1 MLATADLL
9 ESDIKGEGPLRLLVR
24 PRPIRHEAAIGYL
37 IRVAQANGFLT
48 PRQLWLATLNS
59 QRAMTFD
66 ELADWMGIPVDSRKT
81 LLGPVPH
88 YWKSTPTLL
97 PGLCINDYNHHFIRW
112 CPRCLADVPHLRSSW
127 GLKLQCVCMEHRL
140 LLADQCPHCG
150 ARQRIERN
158 NLCRCMCGARLDG
171 CDQIT
176 APLNLCQLNENLA
189 GGSAAK
195 PPFPALAAS
204 EWHRLVRFL
213 GQFTTESQPERP
225 GQISGLH
232 HLDVVSAIMRKTS
245 DLLAEWPSNF
255 NVLLAAIQAKESPS
269 QSLRRSFGRLYRVL
283 YRDLRAPGF
292 QFLRDAFETYLHE
305 HWWGFVCKR
314 NRSLNPDTVAKH
326 PRLTVG
332 TAAREA
338 GTSPAVVRHLV
349 QAELIPGIEGALPSG
364 RRVRSIDQGDIERI
378 AALAEGA
385 MSLTE
390 AAKLLALPERR
401 IREMVAGELLIP
413 LVSRRTMNAAA
424 WLFSRE
430 QLSKLS
436 QLPALNHGS
445 EKLVSF
451 NQILRSWR
459 LRKGEFVV
467 LVQAILNGVLP
478 NLSAS
483 AAPIGRVFLE
493 LTQARALLTAHRLAG
508 DGWLSVDQAAQT
520 LGVKQQVA
528 YGLVARGLLKTTPC
542 SSNARAVSTGDI
554 RAFKE
559 SYVSLAELARQRRH
573 SPKWV
578 LREIRANPVCGP
590 SVDGTRQYFFRRVDL
605 GVEQP
610 YECRK

>member
-1 MLATADLL
+1 MLATADLR
-9 ESDIKGEGPLRLLVR
+9 ESDSKGETPLRLLVR
-24 PRPIRHEAAIGYL
+24 PHPIRHEAAIGYL
-37 IRVAQANGFLT
+37 IRVARANGFLT

-59 QRAMTFD
+59 QGAMTFD
-66 ELADWMGIPVDSRKT
+66 ELVDWMGIPVESRKAI
-81 LLGPVPH
+81 LGPVPH

-112 CPRCLADVPHLRSSW
+112 CPRCLADAPHLRSCW

-171 CDQIT
+171 CEQIT
-176 APLNLCQLNENLA
+176 APLNLCQLNEKLA

-195 PPFPALAAS
+195 APFPALAAS

-213 GQFTTESQPERP
+213 GQFTIESQPERP

-232 HLDVVSAIMRKTS
+232 HLDVASSIMS
-245 DLLAEWPSNF
+245 NAAELLADWPNNF
-255 NVLLAAIQAKESPS
+255 NVLLAAIQGQESS
-269 QSLRRSFGRLYRVL
+269 TQSLCRSFGRLYRVL

-314 NRSLNPDTVAKH
+314 NRSLRPDTVAKH

-332 TAAREA
+332 TVAREA
-338 GTSPAVVRHLV
+338 GTSPAVVRHLL

-364 RRVRSIDQGDIERI
+364 RRVRSVHQDDIERI

-390 AAKLLALPERR
+390 AAELLALPERR
-401 IREMVAGELLIP
+401 IREMVTGELLTA
-413 LVSRRTMNAAA
+413 LVSRRTMKSAA

-436 QLPALNHGS
+436 QLPALDHGS

-459 LRKGEFVV
+459 LRKGEFVA
-467 LVQAILNGVLP
+467 LVQAVLNGVLP
-478 NLSAS
+478 NLAAS

-493 LTQARALLTAHRLAG
+493 VVQVRRWLKAHRLAG
-508 DGWLSVDQAAQT
+508 DDWLSVDLAAQT

-528 YGLVARGLLKTTPC
+528 YGLIARGLLKTTPC

-554 RAFKE
+554 RVFKE
-559 SYVSLAELARQRRH
+559 NYISLSELARQREH

-578 LREIRANPVCGP
+578 LREIRAIPVCEP
-590 SVDGTRQYFFRRVDL
+590 SVDGTRQYFFRRSETVS
-605 GVEQP
+605 
-610 YECRK
+610 C

>member
-1 MLATADLL
+1 MLAKVDLP
-9 ESDIKGEGPLRLLVR
+9 ETDDSKRRTPWRLLVR
-24 PRPIRHEAAIGYL
+24 PRPNPHEAAIGYL

-48 PRQLWLATLNS
+48 PRQLWLATLSS
-59 QRAMTFD
+59 QGPMTFD
-66 ELADWMGIPVDSRKT
+66 ELTDWMGIPVDSRKT

-97 PGLCINDYNHHFIRW
+97 SGLCVNDYNHHFIRW
-112 CPRCLADVPHLRSSW
+112 CPRCLKDAPNLRNSW
-127 GLKLQCVCMEHRL
+127 GLKLQCVCTEHRL

-158 NLCRCMCGARLDG
+158 NLCRCLCGASLDG
-171 CDQIT
+171 CDQIA
-176 APLNLCQLNENLA
+176 APPNLCQLNEKLA
-189 GGSAAK
+189 GGLAAK

-232 HLDVVSAIMRKTS
+232 HLEVASGIVRNTA
-245 DLLAEWPSNF
+245 DLLAEWPNNF
-255 NVLLAAIQAKESPS
+255 NVLLAAIQGQESPTP
-269 QSLRRSFGRLYRVL
+269 SLRRSFGRLYRVL
-283 YRDLRAPGF
+283 YRDLRAPEF

-314 NRSLNPDTVAKH
+314 NRLFNSDTIANH

-364 RRVRSIDQGDIERI
+364 RRVRSIHQGDIQRI

-390 AAKLLALPERR
+390 AAELLALPERR
-401 IREMVAGELLIP
+401 IREMVAGELLTP
-413 LVSRRTMNAAA
+413 LVSRRAMKAAA

-436 QLPALNHGS
+436 QLAAFDHGS

-451 NQILRSWR
+451 TQILKSWR
-459 LRKGEFVV
+459 LRKGEFVA
-467 LVQAILNGVLP
+467 LVRALLSGDLP
-478 NLSAS
+478 NLAAS
-483 AAPIGRVFLE
+483 TAPIGKVFLE
-493 LTQARALLTAHRLAG
+493 IVQVRAWLKAHRLAG
-508 DGWLSVDQAAQT
+508 DDWLSVDQAAQA

-528 YGLVARGLLKTTPC
+528 YGLVARGLLKISPR
-542 SSNARAVSTGDI
+542 SSNARAVSAGDI
-554 RAFKE
+554 RLFKE

-590 SVDGTRQYFFRRVDL
+590 SVDGTRQYFFRRADL
-605 GVEQP
+605 DIEQFS
-610 YECRK
+610 K

>member
-1 MLATADLL
+1 MLATVDLL
-9 ESDIKGEGPLRLLVR
+9 ETDRQGHTPWRLLVR
-24 PRPIRHEAAIGYL
+24 PHPIPHEAAIGYL

-48 PRQLWLATLNS
+48 PRQLWLATLSS
-59 QRAMTFD
+59 QGLMTFD
-66 ELADWMGIPVDSRKT
+66 ELTDWMGISADSRKT

-97 PGLCINDYNHHFIRW
+97 SGLCINDYNHHFIRW
-112 CPRCLADVPHLRSSW
+112 CPRCLADAPHLRSSW

-140 LLADQCPHCG
+140 LLADQCPHCR

-158 NLCRCMCGARLDG
+158 NLGRCLCGAKLGG
-171 CDQIT
+171 CEPIA
-176 APLNLCQLNENLA
+176 APLNLCQLNESLA
-189 GGSAAK
+189 SGSAAK
-195 PPFPALAAS
+195 PPYPALAAS

-232 HLDVVSAIMRKTS
+232 YLDVASSIMSNTV

-255 NVLLAAIQAKESPS
+255 NVLLAAIQGQVSS
-269 QSLRRSFGRLYRVL
+269 TQSLRRSFGHLYRVL

-292 QFLRDAFETYLHE
+292 QFLRDAFEIYLHE

-314 NRSLNPDTVAKH
+314 NRSFNPDTVANH
-326 PRLTVG
+326 PRLTLD
-332 TAAREA
+332 TAAHQA

-349 QAELIPGIEGALPSG
+349 QAELIPGIEGTLPSG
-364 RRVRSIDQGDIERI
+364 RRVRSVHQGDIERI

-390 AAKLLALPERR
+390 AAELLALPERR
-401 IREMVAGELLIP
+401 IRELVAGELLAP
-413 LVSRRTMNAAA
+413 LISRRTTKAAA

-436 QLPALNHGS
+436 HLAALDHGS

-459 LRKGEFVV
+459 LRKGEFVA
-467 LVQAILNGVLP
+467 LVQAVLNGVVP
-478 NLSAS
+478 NLAAG
-483 AAPIGRVFLE
+483 AAPIGRAFLE
-493 LTQARALLTAHRLAG
+493 MAQARTWLMAHRLAG
-508 DGWLSVDQAAQT
+508 DDWLSVDQAAQA

-528 YGLVARGLLKTTPC
+528 YGLVARGLLKTTPR

-559 SYVSLAELARQRRH
+559 SYVSLVELARQRRH

-590 SVDGTRQYFFRRVDL
+590 SVDGTRQYFFRRSDV
-605 GVEQP
+605 VT
-610 YECRK
+610 Y

>member
-1 MLATADLL
+1 
-9 ESDIKGEGPLRLLVR
+9 
-24 PRPIRHEAAIGYL
+24 
-37 IRVAQANGFLT
+37 
-48 PRQLWLATLNS
+48 
-59 QRAMTFD
+59 
-66 ELADWMGIPVDSRKT
+66 
-81 LLGPVPH
+81 
-88 YWKSTPTLL
+88 
-97 PGLCINDYNHHFIRW
+97 
-112 CPRCLADVPHLRSSW
+112 
-127 GLKLQCVCMEHRL
+127 
-140 LLADQCPHCG
+140 
-150 ARQRIERN
+150 
-158 NLCRCMCGARLDG
+158 MCGARLDG

-176 APLNLCQLNENLA
+176 APPNLCQLNENLA

-195 PPFPALAAS
+195 PPFPALAAT

-232 HLDVVSAIMRKTS
+232 HLDVASSIMS
-245 DLLAEWPSNF
+245 NAAELLADWPNNF
-255 NVLLAAIQAKESPS
+255 NVLLAAIQGQELST
-269 QSLRRSFGRLYRVL
+269 QSLRRLFGRLYRVL

-292 QFLRDAFETYLHE
+292 EFLRDAFETYLHE

-314 NRSLNPDTVAKH
+314 NRSFNPETITNH
-326 PRLTVG
+326 PRITLDS
-332 TAAREA
+332 AAHQA

-364 RRVRSIDQGDIERI
+364 RRVRSVHQDDIESI

-390 AAKLLALPERR
+390 AAELLALPERR
-401 IREMVAGELLIP
+401 IREMVAGELLTP
-413 LVSRRTMNAAA
+413 LVSRKTMKAAA

-436 QLPALNHGS
+436 QLPALDHGK

-459 LRKGEFVV
+459 LRKGEFVA
-467 LVQAILNGVLP
+467 LVQAVLNGILP

-483 AAPIGRVFLE
+483 AGPIGRVFLE
-493 LTQARALLTAHRLAG
+493 LPQVRAWLMAHRLAG

-542 SSNARAVSTGDI
+542 SSNARAVSMGDI

-559 SYVSLAELARQRRH
+559 NYVSLVELARQRGH

-578 LREIRANPVCGP
+578 LREIWANPVCGP
-590 SVDGTRQYFFRRVDL
+590 SVDGTRQYFFRRADL
-605 GVEQP
+605 SIE
-610 YECRK
+610 